1 MRLHLHTYFIITII
15 MILIEINII
24 IIIIA
29 ILSLSLVPGS
39 WLAWLPAVRVRARAV
54 DPPHLSCVLACGG
67 TRVHQLALALFT
79 FLILLVYSLV
89 VVLME

>member
-15 MILIEINII
+15 MILIIINI